1 MRLETKL
8 PRSGTTIFTVMSR
21 MATEEGAI
29 NLSQGFPGFGA
40 DPILLDLVRKYTLGG
55 FNQYAPMAGVA
66 QLRERL
72 AEKTKLTQGYQ
83 PDPETE
89 ITIVSGA
96 TEAIFAAVTAVVRKG
111 DEVVILEPAYDSYEP
126 AITLNGGTP
135 VYVPLKT
142 GDFSVDWDR
151 VGDAVTANT
160 RAIIVNTPHNPSG
173 FVWSQEDIRHLADL
187 VRGRE
192 IYVVSDEVYEH
203 ITFDG
208 LKHYSLGSEPELRD
222 RTFVCGSF
230 GKTFHVTGWKIG
242 YCIAPPS
249 LTEEF
254 RKIHQYLTFST
265 VTPIQYALAEY
276 LEIPERYLSIPNFY
290 QEKRDLFAAGL
301 SKTPLRIIQ
310 SSGSFFQLASYGHL
324 SQIGDRDLA
333 ERMTRQLKV
342 ACIPISVFYSDQ
354 QDDKILR
361 FCFAKEASELQ
372 LGLERL
378 SRISE
383 IF

>member
-1 MRLETKL
+1 
-8 PRSGTTIFTVMSR
+8 
-21 MATEEGAI
+21 
-29 NLSQGFPGFGA
+29 
-40 DPILLDLVRKYTLGG
+40 
-55 FNQYAPMAGVA
+55 
-66 QLRERL
+66 
-72 AEKTKLTQGYQ
+72 
-83 PDPETE
+83 
-89 ITIVSGA
+89 VSGA

-301 SKTPLRIIQ
+301 SKTPLRIIP

-324 SQIGDRDLA
+324 SRIGDRDLA

-372 LGLERL
+372 LGLDRL

>member
-96 TEAIFAAVTAVVRKG
+96 TEAIFAAVAAVVRKG

-135 VYVPLKT
+135 VYVPLNT

-192 IYVVSDEVYEH
+192 IYVVSDEVYE
-203 ITFDG
+203 
-208 LKHYSLGSEPELRD
+208 
-222 RTFVCGSF
+222 
-230 GKTFHVTGWKIG
+230 
-242 YCIAPPS
+242 
-249 LTEEF
+249 
-254 RKIHQYLTFST
+254 FSG
-265 VTPIQYALAEY
+265 
-276 LEIPERYLSIPNFY
+276 F
-290 QEKRDLFAAGL
+290 
-301 SKTPLRIIQ
+301 
-310 SSGSFFQLASYGHL
+310 
-324 SQIGDRDLA
+324 
-333 ERMTRQLKV
+333 
-342 ACIPISVFYSDQ
+342 
-354 QDDKILR
+354 
-361 FCFAKEASELQ
+361 
-372 LGLERL
+372 
-378 SRISE
+378 
-383 IF
+383 